1 MDDFFTPKNADKFLC
16 ELCDFKCFKES
27 DWERHILTRKH
38 KKNDKMMTLDDNFTP
53 KNAEVSKE
61 YMCSCGKEY
70 SYRQGLWKHKRLC
83 QKSTNFDNN
92 SQEESNI
99 VT

>member
-1 MDDFFTPKNADKFLC
+1 
-16 ELCDFKCFKES
+16 
-27 DWERHILTRKH
+27 
-38 KKNDKMMTLDDNFTP
+38 MMTLDDNFTP

-92 SQEESNI
+92 SQEESQSDLKCILTAHCQCDEINRNQRKLPENI
-99 VT
+99 EHQTILSHKYSIQCALHE